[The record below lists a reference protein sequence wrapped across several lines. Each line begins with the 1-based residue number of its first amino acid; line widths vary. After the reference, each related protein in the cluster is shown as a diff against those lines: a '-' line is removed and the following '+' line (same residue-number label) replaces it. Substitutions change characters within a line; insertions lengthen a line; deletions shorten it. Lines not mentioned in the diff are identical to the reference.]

1 MLHKSSLSRI
11 SLGRMLLLA
20 FLVIAGLPTA
30 TGILGWVEL
39 QKVARNQTKAIN
51 ETIPAISEVR
61 GFTEESSRIVAVA
74 PELAA
79 VTTEGARRERAA
91 YLYAQ
96 VDALSERVSRYERT
110 GNVAPLVG
118 EGGTRR
124 LVAGELLGR
133 RRRADQDRAE
143 AVLADAPG
151 EAEEGEHEDRR
162 QHHQLE
168 VEDQH
173 AGACRERQLQHQL
186 AGLLA

>member
-1 MLHKSSLSRI
+1 MVVVGLSSSNGTAGTCICHVSPSAIWGDRARRPARNRCRKNCMPLVPSAIVRTDHRQGLSQMLHKSSLSRI

-110 GNVAPLVG
+110 A
-118 EGGTRR
+118 
-124 LVAGELLGR
+124 
-133 RRRADQDRAE
+133 
-143 AVLADAPG
+143 
-151 EAEEGEHEDRR
+151 
-162 QHHQLE
+162 
-168 VEDQH
+168 
-173 AGACRERQLQHQL
+173 
-186 AGLLA
+186 